1 MLFGIGFF
9 VTPSDS
15 VAIIAANAE
24 NAIQY
29 FKTGL
34 KGLAR
39 SMMTSGA
46 LVRVA
51 EKLNLPFYEVW
62 YPTIPRKLSICEE
75 ESFVTGSDHIRE
87 KDGTWTV
94 LVWLSIIAFRNK
106 DKKLREKLVSVS
118 DVVF

>member
-1 MLFGIGFF
+1 MPQRDGDRSMLFGIGFF

-51 EKLNLPFYEVW
+51 EKLNLPFYEV
-62 YPTIPRKLSICEE
+62 PTGWN
-75 ESFVTGSDHIRE
+75 F
-87 KDGTWTV
+87 
-94 LVWLSIIAFRNK
+94 F
-106 DKKLREKLVSVS
+106 
-118 DVVF
+118 